1 MADEV
6 CAPTRIVRIA
16 PLVFSTALIVFPA
29 SAFPQDFRVD
39 DPPEAMQS
47 AGTITNQPNQT
58 TRVGLLSEPKFMSS
72 VIRVGIDKFG
82 DSGQTTKSGPYLE
95 MSNMITGSGWVSLG
109 PGYRRYVFD
118 KRGFIDGSASASWHL
133 YKMVQG
139 RFEMTDLAD
148 HRLSA
153 GVQGMWQDQTQINY
167 FGVGADSNV
176 DNQSQYRMRSTDVVG
191 YATYRPGG
199 SIAIAGEVGYLVR
212 PTVDSAAGTFKPDFP
227 ETTQLFQNDP
237 GVPLPF
243 QPNYLH
249 SEWSIASDTRDHRS
263 YPSHGG
269 LYRAAM
275 TTFSDRSTDTF
286 SFRQYEAEAAQFIP
300 LGTSAWTLAL
310 HGWVVVS
317 DVPDGHD
324 VPFYLLPSLGGHNTL
339 RGYHNFRFH
348 DRNLANVTV
357 ESRWAIFTHVDAAAF
372 FDAGNV
378 AHSANDLD
386 LDKTS
391 WGAGLRL
398 HTDRMTLGRV
408 DVAHGAEGWHFIFR
422 TSDPLRL
429 SRLTRRVAAL
439 PFVP

>member
-1 MADEV
+1 MSDDI
-6 CAPTRIVRIA
+6 CAPTRLVRLA
-16 PLVFSTALIVFPA
+16 PLLFSTALFALPA
-29 SAFPQDFRVD
+29 SAFAQDFRVD
-39 DPPEAMQS
+39 DPPEAMQQ
-47 AGTITNQPNQT
+47 AGTNTNQT
-58 TRVGLLSEPKFMSS
+58 TRTGLLSQPKVMSTLM
-72 VIRVGIDKFG
+72 RLGIDKFG
-82 DSGQTTKSGPYLE
+82 DSGQTKSGPYLE

-109 PGYRRYVFD
+109 PGYRKYLFD
-118 KRGFIDGSASASWHL
+118 KRGFIDGSAAASWHL

-153 GVQGMWQDQTQINY
+153 GVQTMWQDQTQVNY
-167 FGVGADSNV
+167 FGIGPDSNV
-176 DNQSQYRMRSTDVVG
+176 DNQSQYRMESTDIVG

-199 SIAIAGEVGYLVR
+199 SIAIGGEVGYVR
-212 PTVDSAAGTFKPDFP
+212 RPSLESPGGTFKPDFP
-227 ETTQLFQNDP
+227 ETAQQFSTDP
-237 GVPLPF
+237 GVSLSF

-249 SEWSIASDTRDHRS
+249 TELSIASDTRDHRS
-263 YPSHGG
+263 YPTRGG

-275 TTFSDRSTDTF
+275 TTYSDRSTDTF
-286 SFRQYEAEAAQFIP
+286 TFQQYEVEGAQFIR
-300 LGTSAWTLAL
+300 LGTPSWVLAL
-310 HGWVVVS
+310 HGWLVAS
-317 DVPDGHD
+317 DVGDGHD

-348 DRNLANVTV
+348 DRSLANVTA
-357 ESRWAIFTHVDAAAF
+357 ESRWAIFTNVDAAVF

-378 AHSANDLD
+378 AHRAEDLD
-386 LDKTS
+386 LGKTS

-408 DVAHGAEGWHFIFR
+408 EVAHSTEGWHFIFR